1 MTIIIKCLNI
11 LIVCL
16 LCEIYIFALIIR
28 VKNMN
33 KPKYSGEIFTTVESR
48 KNIQ

>member
-1 MTIIIKCLNI
+1 MKCLNI

-16 LCEIYIFALIIR
+16 LCEIYRFALIIK
-28 VKNMN
+28 VKNIN
-33 KPKYSGEIFTTVESR
+33 KPNYSGEIFTTGESR